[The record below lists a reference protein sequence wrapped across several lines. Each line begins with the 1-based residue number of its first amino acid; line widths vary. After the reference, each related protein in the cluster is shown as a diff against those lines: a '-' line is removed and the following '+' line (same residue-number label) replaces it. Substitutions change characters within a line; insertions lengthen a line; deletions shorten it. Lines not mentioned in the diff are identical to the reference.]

1 MYQDKWRN
9 LFDQFDPEGFG
20 EIPWTDFFCVLARP
34 EFKAQGKRGRHLNT
48 AFLLAAI
55 FEVNLSANVD
65 KEWQNYTPTL
75 VVFGSQT

>member
-34 EFKAQGKRGRHLNT
+34 EFKAQGKKGLHLKT

-55 FEVNLSANVD
+55 SKSACLLLWTRTC
-65 KEWQNYTPTL
+65 KTTPTL
-75 VVFGSQT
+75 VVLRLQK

>member
-55 FEVNLSANVD
+55 SKSACLLLWTC
-65 KEWQNYTPTL
+65 KTTPTL
-75 VVFGSQT
+75 VVLGLQN